1 MHNDSLLDQL
11 KSKLKIIITESY
23 KDNKF
28 ELEKDL
34 NTFLETS
41 GEKLERWLF
50 LLSSGNLTEEDLEW
64 LLKSQFHLME
74 FQMLQTTG
82 ISKIKLNAIKNN
94 ILKMIFKVLLD
105 MVIPRS

>member
-1 MHNDSLLDQL
+1 MHNDTLLDQL

-34 NTFLETS
+34 NTFLEIS
-41 GEKLERWLF
+41 REKLERWFFLF
-50 LLSSGNLTEEDLEW
+50 SSGNLTEEDLEW
-64 LLKSQFHLME
+64 LLKSQFNLME
-74 FQMLQTTG
+74 FQTLQATG

-105 MVIPRS
+105 LVIPRG

>member
-1 MHNDSLLDQL
+1 MHNDTLLDQL

-34 NTFLETS
+34 NTFLEIS
-41 GEKLERWLF
+41 REKLERWLF
-50 LLSSGNLTEEDLEW
+50 LFSSGNLTEEDLEW
-64 LLKSQFHLME
+64 LLKSQFNLME
-74 FQMLQTTG
+74 FQTLQATG

-94 ILKMIFKVLLD
+94 ILKMIFKVLFDL
-105 MVIPRS
+105 VIPRG